1 MGPLVP
7 GFAVGI
13 SIEIMQS
20 KPRRVILAVLTIVI
34 GFPMALVAGILPHVF
49 PLGPDSLPRDGQV
62 SPGVRRLESQP
73 ALKTPMWFFTP
84 LRVEGIP
91 GRPGG
96 SHLPG
101 GSPGTRRMTSTPAT
115 SCGTFS
121 SSIRSKWT

>member
-1 MGPLVP
+1 MGPLAP

-49 PLGPDSLPRDGQV
+49 PLGPDSLPRGAQV
-62 SPGVRRLESQP
+62 
-73 ALKTPMWFFTP
+73 
-84 LRVEGIP
+84 
-91 GRPGG
+91 
-96 SHLPG
+96 
-101 GSPGTRRMTSTPAT
+101 SPGTRRMTSTPAV

-121 SSIRSKWT
+121 SSIRSK